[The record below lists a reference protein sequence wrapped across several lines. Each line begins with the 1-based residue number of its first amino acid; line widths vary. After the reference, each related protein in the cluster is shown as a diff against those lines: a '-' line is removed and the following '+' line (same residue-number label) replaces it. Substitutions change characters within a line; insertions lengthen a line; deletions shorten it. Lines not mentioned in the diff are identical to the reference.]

1 MSLRP
6 MMRNDNAS
14 RMLGMVVEHDAPG
27 ESRVSMTVRDDML
40 NGFAIT
46 HGGLVFTLADTA
58 FAIACN
64 EDERVTVAGGADI
77 TFLKSTI
84 AGQTLTATAARR
96 ARSGRTG
103 LYDIRVTDETGDL
116 VAEVRGRSI
125 TTDRRPPAPVAEP
138 VEAAGVQQAPVPST
152 GSGTSVSR
160 GSEVSPVAE
169 PVEAPGVQQAPV
181 PSAGSGTSVSP
192 AAEPVEAAGVQQAPV
207 PSTGS
212 GTSISRGSEVS
223 PVAEPVEAAG
233 VQRGPV
239 PSTGSGTSDG
249 SGTSTT
255 NPAPERD
262 EALTTTEVS
271 R

>member
-1 MSLRP
+1 
-6 MMRNDNAS
+6 MMQRDQAS
-14 RMLGMVVEHDAPG
+14 AMLGMVVEHDAPG

-77 TFLKSTI
+77 TFLKSTTV
-84 AGQTLTATAARR
+84 GQTLTATAARR

-125 TTDRRPPAPVAEP
+125 TTDRRPPADASSAIRATSVRHA
-138 VEAAGVQQAPVPST
+138 EAAAEDVRIGEDARGAARPSAGGSHDASSAIRATSAPRAGVAAEDVQITDEAQGTGHGSAHAPVPST
-152 GSGTSVSR
+152 GSGT
-160 GSEVSPVAE
+160 
-169 PVEAPGVQQAPV
+169 
-181 PSAGSGTSVSP
+181 P
-192 AAEPVEAAGVQQAPV
+192 A
-207 PSTGS
+207 T
-212 GTSISRGSEVS
+212 
-223 PVAEPVEAAG
+223 
-233 VQRGPV
+233 
-239 PSTGSGTSDG
+239 D
-249 SGTSTT
+249 
-255 NPAPERD
+255 PAPERNA
-262 EALTTTEVS
+262 ALTTTEVS